1 LLDDRCLSDNI
12 IRQVGDEAFTF
23 FWKELWLD
31 GASFDVTYARL
42 FDLVVIK
49 LSTVVG
55 LFSLG

>member
-1 LLDDRCLSDNI
+1 M
-12 IRQVGDEAFTF
+12 GDEAFTF